1 MSKEQPLITSV
12 CYKSIEDVDRG
23 EWDSLVDAAHIVN
36 SYDYLQAVE
45 RADLENFDFF
55 YLIFY
60 HKGRAVAHCPL
71 VTFDYNIELMAGPFM
86 KAFARKV
93 RRFFPRFLKLK
104 ILECGL
110 ATQLG
115 ASLTIESNRYDRA
128 VLEELDRAVMK
139 LQKSESCLVTLIRD
153 FSNLE
158 LDRFKHLLSLNYK
171 LFLALPNTIM
181 FLDQGSFG
189 GYLQSLKHK
198 RRYEVK
204 RRLRRF
210 HERGCS
216 VEKVYNTDAYS
227 KDFLELWFNV
237 YDKSTEMQREIL
249 NREYFENM
257 SSFLGEK
264 AYSFVCKREGRVI
277 AFMMILEGEDRLV
290 PIYCGMDYKE
300 SKLSYSYFVMLYKTI
315 EEALNRGKNLIQ
327 LGITT
332 YTPKV
337 EIGMIVEPL
346 HVFSKSTNPLFSLI
360 FAPIMSLA
368 TEVPV
373 IEGRKI
379 FNSSYLASQFKE
391 STVTASFES
400 RELKV
405 KMMTEAELVLL
416 GKAELEGGKRLAL
429 KVSDGRFALH
439 IEVQRVSSRELSN
452 GEREYTLKIIKVKR
466 EDSSLFTYFIER
478 FAAKNN
484 RRV

>member
-12 CYKSIEDVDRG
+12 CYNSIEDVDRG
-23 EWDSLVDAAHIVN
+23 EWDSLVDSAHIVN
-36 SYDYLQAVE
+36 SYDYLRAVE
-45 RADLENFDFF
+45 MAELDNFDFF

-60 HKGRAVAHCPL
+60 HKDRAIAHCPL
-71 VTFDYNIELMAGPFM
+71 VTFVYNVELMAGPFM

-93 RRFFPRFLKLK
+93 RKLFPRFLKLK

-115 ASLTIESNRYDRA
+115 TCLTIESSRYDRA
-128 VLEELDRAVMK
+128 VIEELDRAVKK
-139 LQKSESCLVTLIRD
+139 LQKLEGCLVTLIRD
-153 FSNLE
+153 FPNIE
-158 LDRFKHLLSLNYK
+158 LDRFKHFFSLKYK
-171 LFLALPNTIM
+171 LFSALPNTIM
-181 FLDQGSFG
+181 FLDQGSFQ

-210 HERGCS
+210 HERGCT
-216 VEKVYNTDAYS
+216 VEKVSNTEAYS
-227 KDFLELWFNV
+227 KDFLDLWFNT
-237 YDKSTEMQREIL
+237 YEKSTEMQREIL
-249 NREYFENM
+249 NRAYFENM
-257 SSFLGEK
+257 SSFLGER

-277 AFMMILEGEDRLV
+277 AFMTILEGEDRLI

-315 EEALNRGKNLIQ
+315 EEALSKGKSHIE

-337 EIGMIVEPL
+337 EIGMVVEPL
-346 HVFSKSTNPLFSLI
+346 HVFSKSTNPLFNLI
-360 FAPIMSLA
+360 FAPIMSLT
-368 TEVPV
+368 TEIPA

-391 STVTASFES
+391 STVTASADS
-400 RELKV
+400 REFKV
-405 KMMTEAELVLL
+405 KMMTEDELVVFGNAELI
-416 GKAELEGGKRLAL
+416 GGRRATL
-429 KVSDGRFALH
+429 KVSDGRFALY
-439 IEVQRVSSRELSN
+439 IEAERVSVTELIN
-452 GEREYTLKIIKVKR
+452 EEREYTLKIIKVKR
-466 EDSSLFTYFIER
+466 EDSTLFTYFIER

-484 RRV
+484 RRE